1 MESKKPSDGVTP
13 FTNGSEITRDNGKET
28 IHSLRVDNN
37 NRETATS
44 AVDVEMSSAVN
55 DMFVDHAE
63 HDVIDSSQIMEV
75 DQVSN
80 SGRIRDSSGEELSS
94 LNVTRE
100 SGEGAMSSVT
110 DDADSSDSSTS
121 ITSVE
126 LGRSPAANI
135 VEERKEADFFDSRY
149 TNKVNQISK
158 NDEDADWFGK
168 ADASGESVTRNVEGK
183 MNGHD
188 KSSSM
193 GKKTQEEV
201 MDSEGFKCSESA
213 NHTVAGISNE
223 ERNGSLCRFLVRSV
237 SEKHADSGSSH
248 DCDGDRSS
256 FNNDSNRN
264 KRSVEFKENL
274 TGNACILEDCK
285 QMDIISAFAR
295 DCHMPNLSP
304 TEYSDKHI
312 YRLPS
317 FYAVLY
323 SSEGSQRTFSEKLNI
338 SNHSD
343 IGKDGFG
350 ASGISRS
357 KHAESAST
365 TVPLVAQDPQHSAV
379 MENHCRTPNS
389 SKGKDN
395 ESDSASVGPFVAQ
408 NGKDSPTG
416 DNFITPGSTVC
427 PSTLPYTTRSL
438 NLSAATESDLS
449 TPGPTNPASTV
460 PFVAYNSNDSTA
472 TTKDDSST
480 PGTTNPA
487 SSVPFV
493 AYNSNDST
501 ATTKDDTSTQGTAK
515 SPLAISFVTHDA
527 AVTRMIIPDSEK
539 DCDISELVT
548 KAIERAQDGFP
559 DAAVEVVVHLVNINN
574 TRNRTVTS
582 ECHITIRALYPGQE
596 MCPPPADRS
605 LAQDLQVGKSCE
617 NVHSVFCLFVVI
629 FTCSSVVDPLSY
641 LSF

>member
-28 IHSLRVDNN
+28 IHALRVDNN

-135 VEERKEADFFDSRY
+135 VEERKEADSFDSRY

-158 NDEDADWFGK
+158 NDEDVDWFGK
-168 ADASGESVTRNVEGK
+168 ADASDESVTRNVEGK
-183 MNGHD
+183 VNGHY
-188 KSSSM
+188 KRSSM

-201 MDSEGFKCSESA
+201 MDCEGFDKCSESA

-223 ERNGSLCRFLVRSV
+223 ERNASLCRFLVRSV
-237 SEKHADSGSSH
+237 TEKHADSGSSH

-304 TEYSDKHI
+304 TEYSDKYI

-338 SNHSD
+338 SNHSE

-379 MENHCRTPNS
+379 MENHCHSPNY

-395 ESDSASVGPFVAQ
+395 ESDSTSIGPFVAQ

-449 TPGPTNPASTV
+449 TPGPTNPAS
-460 PFVAYNSNDSTA
+460 
-472 TTKDDSST
+472 
-480 PGTTNPA
+480 
-487 SSVPFV
+487 SVPFV

-527 AVTRMIIPDSEK
+527 AVTRMVIPDSEK

-548 KAIERAQDGFP
+548 EAIERAQDGFP

-582 ECHITIRALYPGQE
+582 ECHVTIRALYPGQE

-605 LAQDLQVGKSCE
+605 LAQDLQVGKSC
-617 NVHSVFCLFVVI
+617 VRMYILFFVCLLLFLHVA
-629 FTCSSVVDPLSY
+629 PW
-641 LSF
+641 